1 VPAAL
6 PCVEP
11 ALLGSESSPTTES
24 IRIMGRC
31 AQDSLECCTQQS
43 RQLMDRNQ
51 RLCLFAL
58 MPRGTQHHRVVVSIK
73 LQHGRRAAVI
83 CPKQGRSTAAACETT
98 SPGRL

>member
-11 ALLGSESSPTTES
+11 GLLGSESGPTTES

-43 RQLMDRNQ
+43 RRPMRNR
-51 RLCLFAL
+51 RLCLFSPNNA
-58 MPRGTQHHRVVVSIK
+58 G
-73 LQHGRRAAVI
+73 A
-83 CPKQGRSTAAACETT
+83 RS
-98 SPGRL
+98 

>member
-51 RLCLFAL
+51 RLCLFSPT
-58 MPRGTQHHRVVVSIK
+58 MPILGGVQHHRGCRK
-73 LQHGRRAAVI
+73 HQT
-83 CPKQGRSTAAACETT
+83 STRQTSGSGLPETRKINC
-98 SPGRL
+98 GGM